1 MNLFVNLPYISFSLL
16 AIKKENRVGFIK
28 ENNKYLYVDYLHID
42 ISDLENSISLEET
55 RIYKRLSKVPL
66 DVHIAKKNP
75 LPVLNRIQLSKNDK
89 CCVHIENNLKK
100 NIIKKFMNKFKLG
113 MAINIET
120 PTYKLKKYVKYLDYI
135 LFMSATPGV
144 SGLGFNDKV
153 ISKIRYFK
161 KKNSEICVHADG
173 GVNNV
178 NAALLREEKVD
189 VIISG
194 SYLIKDKS
202 IKKQLSLLLGGNY
215 FKSIHYYSSKKIPK
229 LNIKSKIIDALKKID
244 KYKMG
249 IVLVFE
255 KNKLK
260 GLISDGD
267 IRRYLI
273 KKGSIYDE
281 TYNVINE
288 KMIKLKNTSLIHSL
302 REIKNIKNI
311 SAIPIMDKKEKCISI
326 FRGLVK

>member
-1 MNLFVNLPYISFSLL
+1 
-16 AIKKENRVGFIK
+16 
-28 ENNKYLYVDYLHID
+28 
-42 ISDLENSISLEET
+42 
-55 RIYKRLSKVPL
+55 
-66 DVHIAKKNP
+66 
-75 LPVLNRIQLSKNDK
+75 
-89 CCVHIENNLKK
+89 
-100 NIIKKFMNKFKLG
+100 
-113 MAINIET
+113 
-120 PTYKLKKYVKYLDYI
+120 
-135 LFMSATPGV
+135 
-144 SGLGFNDKV
+144 
-153 ISKIRYFK
+153 
-161 KKNSEICVHADG
+161 VHADG